1 MKNGLGKN
9 IRISQES
16 IYSLYDVTLKKLI
29 GVFDSASLVARY
41 VHKDLY
47 NETLCGKIYQSWK
60 NKGRF
65 KFNNMVYTV
74 RTATKEQI
82 EMLGDK
88 QYIILNGY
96 RIPNAKSMKGF
107 DTLPEEF
114 NKQKSEKL
122 IRYWEERRRIENGNK
137 TLYLENN
144 IGFQK

>member
-9 IRISQES
+9 IRIRQES

-29 GVFDSASLVARY
+29 GVFNSASLVARY

-47 NETLCGKIYQSWK
+47 NESQIAKVYSSWK

-82 EMLGDK
+82 EILGEK
-88 QYIILNGY
+88 EYIILNGY
-96 RIPNAKSMKGF
+96 RIPNSNSMKCF
-107 DTLPEEF
+107 DTSLEEF

-122 IRYWEERRRIENGNK
+122 IRFWEEKKRIETK
-137 TLYLENN
+137 SEKKEND
-144 IGFQK
+144 K